1 MDKISFISGRDR
13 CAAWHFDAIDDAFAG
28 TRGVPCVVM
37 APGFAGTRDTSALMD
52 YARGFAA
59 VRGEI
64 REYPIDHA
72 DVDTE
77 AVHQRLL
84 EDQLDFLGRHLS
96 SSASRRATNTT
107 TDWSRQ

>member
-13 CAAWHFDAIDDAFAG
+13 CAAWHFDANSDAFAG
-28 TRGVPCVVM
+28 ARRVRCA

-64 REYPIDHA
+64 REYPIDHV
-72 DVDTE
+72 DVYTE
-77 AVHQRLL
+77 AVYQRLL

-96 SSASRRATNTT
+96 STASRRATNTT